1 MDDSDFR
8 SMALRQAAD
17 DEKHKVGGSSTIYFG
32 APLATN
38 IVARAQVY
46 LTFLRDTKP
55 VVTARKPAKRK
66 RR

>member
-17 DEKHKVGGSSTIYFG
+17 DEKHQVGGSPTLYFG
-32 APLATN
+32 APLASTV
-38 IVARAQVY
+38 VARAKIY
-46 LTFLRDTKP
+46 LAFLRDTKP
-55 VVTARKPAKRK
+55 VVTAQKTSKRK